1 MIRREKRSNARVR
14 ARSSHRFNWNKV
26 GTQRRN
32 YSAIFMIIIM
42 MRVGKRMRSC
52 RWQDEDRYE
61 ARKRKRDGQKEGET
75 ERKKERERER
85 ERETER
91 GRDRKTDRKR
101 KRQRERKRERQR
113 VGRRKMLG
121 C

>member
-32 YSAIFMIIIM
+32 YSAILMIIIM

-75 ERKKERERER
+75 ERKKERER
-85 ERETER
+85 
-91 GRDRKTDRKR
+91 D
-101 KRQRERKRERQR
+101 RKRERQKD
-113 VGRRKMLG
+113 GQKEEETERKKERETESG
-121 C
+121 

>member
-1 MIRREKRSNARVR
+1 MRSNARVR
-14 ARSSHRFNWNKV
+14 AKSRHRFNWNKV

-75 ERKKERERER
+75 ERKKERER
-85 ERETER
+85 
-91 GRDRKTDRKR
+91 D
-101 KRQRERKRERQR
+101 RKRERQKD
-113 VGRRKMLG
+113 GQKEEETERKKERETESG
-121 C
+121 